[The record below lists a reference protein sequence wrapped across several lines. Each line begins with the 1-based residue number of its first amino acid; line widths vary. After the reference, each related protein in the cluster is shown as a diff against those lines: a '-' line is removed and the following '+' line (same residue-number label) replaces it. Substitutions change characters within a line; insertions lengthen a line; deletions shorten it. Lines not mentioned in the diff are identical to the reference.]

1 MTGNPAS
8 LLISQRDAHRYLQIG
23 LLALVLSSFWSL
35 PAFSSAIKTV
45 TLGPISAVRGDVVA
59 LSVDPVDQSSVIE
72 WWVGGD
78 IVCQKAQCEV
88 DTTDFTPGEYA
99 YHVVVRNSAG
109 IEIAEVRVS
118 SEAAPPL
125 YKPKTITSERVGPN
139 KKRTF
144 VANGEW
150 LLIPRFG
157 LVGASRKST
166 SNKTVATDFAE
177 KPVNGRKYRVGLGGS
192 AILRRVGYFEE
203 WILAENS
210 FFMIDGDG
218 VSLLSG
224 SGVWRKLKLR
234 EPAVSKSKIYG
245 VIVEAKDDQVI
256 VARPAQQGK
265 SGVRAEIRNLQ
276 GPDVNAMCAGDRQLL
291 LPAQSKLQLEKS
303 IICKIEGPTSK
314 DLSSSAVSEAFP
326 SWTNRREVVV
336 ADRWRA
342 ENEKL
347 RLMGPIDKRLNEYV
361 NQAFDS
367 GTCSDVLDFTGSV
380 SALEDDALMK
390 RAQCQLAFGLLD
402 DSLKNFKS
410 LESAGFDPPLT
421 ALMLARAYHQLND
434 ISEALDW
441 YKKAY
446 ARGYTDRAGLSR
458 EAVNA
463 ARDAGLTRSQLA
475 WLDSVA
481 LNEDKTEKLP
491 EAQKT
496 AGAFRK
502 NRPKGAELGVGIFM
516 DTQAV
521 PINAKKIDSMP
532 NNMPASRGAVGAL
545 QGAWWQTIR
554 LTAQNSLT
562 ARGHHS
568 VRWPTAEKQ
577 PPYTISKHDLKI
589 GFMSEVGPTD
599 TGDPGG
605 RWLLQPSII
614 IGTGTL
620 GASRARDRY
629 GWEFDV
635 SYVSERSYSFTLMS
649 DKYLDPNPADLKD
662 VDIDLYRYTVPA
674 DFSHL
679 DFILRAK
686 ILTPGETFSWWIA
699 LYYGSVD
706 YRARSLAG
714 LDHDLVRI
722 EFNSSLR
729 LSRSVTVQVHPRYEQ
744 LNSKK
749 LSSNTSEMSVE
760 TVTSWRFMPL
770 WSGGASVAYE
780 VRDISDDTVGSWNRL
795 IYGLSVLTDL

>member
-1 MTGNPAS
+1 MTGKPAS
-8 LLISQRDAHRYLQIG
+8 LLLSQRDARRYLQVG
-23 LLALVLSSFWSL
+23 RLFLVLSLLCSL

-45 TLGPISAVRGDVVA
+45 TLGPISVVRGDLVS
-59 LSVDPVDQSSVIE
+59 LSVDPVDQASTIE
-72 WWVGGD
+72 WWVGSD
-78 IVCQKAQCEV
+78 IVCQKARCEV
-88 DTTDFTPGEYA
+88 DTTDFTPGEYS
-99 YHVVVRNSAG
+99 YYVVVRNSAG
-109 IEIAEVRVS
+109 VEIAEVRVS

-125 YKPKTITSERVGPN
+125 YKPKTMGSESVGPN
-139 KKRTF
+139 KKLTF

-166 SNKTVATDFAE
+166 SNKTAATDFAE
-177 KPVNGRKYRVGLGGS
+177 KPLNGHKYRVGAGGS

-210 FFMIDGDG
+210 FFMIESGG

-224 SGVWRKLKLR
+224 AGVWRKLKLGEQR
-234 EPAVSKSKIYG
+234 VSKSKIYG
-245 VIVEAKDDQVI
+245 VMVEAKEDQVI
-256 VARPAQQGK
+256 VATPAQQGK
-265 SGVRAEIRNLQ
+265 SGIRAEIRNLQ
-276 GPDVNAMCAGDRQLL
+276 GPDVKAVCAGDRQLL
-291 LPAQSKLQLEKS
+291 LPSKSKLQLEKS

-314 DLSSSAVSEAFP
+314 DLSDSVVSEAFP
-326 SWTNRREVVV
+326 RWTNRREAVV
-336 ADRWRA
+336 ADHWRA

-347 RLMGPIDKRLNEYV
+347 RLMGPVDKGLNGYV
-361 NQAFDS
+361 NQAFE
-367 GTCSDVLDFTGSV
+367 GGKCSDVLDFTGSV
-380 SALEDDALMK
+380 SAIEDDDLMK
-390 RAQCQLAFGLLD
+390 RARCQLMFGLRD
-402 DSLKNFKS
+402 DSLKNLKS
-410 LESAGFDPPLT
+410 LESAEFDPPLT
-421 ALMLARAYHQLND
+421 ALMLARAYYQLND

-446 ARGYTDRAGLSR
+446 TRGYTDRTGLSR
-458 EAVNA
+458 EAVDA

-481 LNEDKTEKLP
+481 LNEEQAEKLP
-491 EAQKT
+491 EAQRT

-502 NRPKGAELGVGIFM
+502 NRPKGAEIGFGIFM

-521 PINAKKIDSMP
+521 PINAQKIESMP
-532 NNMPASRGAVGAL
+532 NHMPASRGAVGAL
-545 QGAWWQTIR
+545 QGAWWQTMGI
-554 LTAQNSLT
+554 TAQNSLT
-562 ARGHHS
+562 ARGHHG
-568 VRWPTAEKQ
+568 VRWPTGEKQ
-577 PPYTISKHDLKI
+577 PPYTISKHDLKL
-589 GFMSEVGPTD
+589 GFMSEFGLTD
-599 TGDPGG
+599 AGDPGG
-605 RWLLQPSII
+605 RWLLQPSVV

-629 GWEFDV
+629 GWEFDL

-649 DKYLDPNPADLKD
+649 DKYLDPNPTALKN

-686 ILTPGETFSWWIA
+686 ISAPGEAFSWWIA
-699 LYYGSVD
+699 LYYGSID

-722 EFNSSLR
+722 EFNSNLR

-744 LNSKK
+744 LNSKN
-749 LSSNTSEMSVE
+749 LSSTSSEMSVE
-760 TVTSWRFMPL
+760 TMASWRFMPL

-795 IYGLSVLTDL
+795 VYGLSLLTDL

>member
-1 MTGNPAS
+1 MTGKPAS

-23 LLALVLSSFWSL
+23 LLFLVLFLLWSL

-45 TLGPISAVRGDVVA
+45 TLGPISAVRGDLVTI
-59 LSVDPVDQSSVIE
+59 SVDPVDQSSTIE

-78 IVCQKAQCEV
+78 VVCQKARCEV
-88 DTTDFTPGEYA
+88 DTTEFTPGEYS
-99 YHVVVRNSAG
+99 YYVVVRNSAG
-109 IEIAEVRVS
+109 VEIAEVRIS

-125 YKPKTITSERVGPN
+125 YKPKTISSERVGPN
-139 KKRTF
+139 KKLTF

-166 SNKTVATDFAE
+166 SNKTAATDFAE
-177 KPVNGRKYRVGLGGS
+177 KPVNGHKYRVGLGGS
-192 AILRRVGYFEE
+192 AILRRVGHFEE

-224 SGVWRKLKLR
+224 AGVWRKLKLG
-234 EPAVSKSKIYG
+234 EQTVSKSKIYG
-245 VIVEAKDDQVI
+245 VMVEAKENQVI
-256 VARPAQQGK
+256 VARQAQQGK
-265 SGVRAEIRNLQ
+265 SGARAEIRNLQ
-276 GPDVNAMCAGDRQLL
+276 GPTVNAVCAGERQLL
-291 LPAQSKLQLEKS
+291 LPSKSKLQLEKS

-314 DLSSSAVSEAFP
+314 DLSDSVVSEAFP
-326 SWTNRREVVV
+326 IWTNRREAVV

-342 ENEKL
+342 EDEKI
-347 RLMGPIDKRLNEYV
+347 RLMGPIDKSLNGYV
-361 NQAFDS
+361 NQAFDD
-367 GTCSDVLDFTGSV
+367 GACSDVLDFTGSL
-380 SALEDDALMK
+380 SAIEDDALMK
-390 RAQCQLAFGLLD
+390 RARCQLMFGLRD

-421 ALMLARAYHQLND
+421 ALMLARAYYQLND

-446 ARGYTDRAGLSR
+446 VRGYADRTGLSR
-458 EAVNA
+458 EAVDA

-481 LNEDKTEKLP
+481 LNEDQAEKLP
-491 EAQKT
+491 EAQRI

-502 NRPKGAELGVGIFM
+502 NRPNGAEIGVGIFM

-521 PINAKKIDSMP
+521 PINSKKIDSMP
-532 NNMPASRGAVGAL
+532 NNMPASRGAVGDL
-545 QGAWWQTIR
+545 QGVWWQTMGI
-554 LTAQNSLT
+554 TGQNSLT
-562 ARGHHS
+562 VRGHHS

-577 PPYTISKHDLKI
+577 PPYTISKHDLKF
-589 GFMSEVGPTD
+589 GFISELGPTD
-599 TGDPGG
+599 AGDPGG
-605 RWLLQPSII
+605 RWLLQPSVL

-649 DKYLDPNPADLKD
+649 DKYLDPNPADLKS
-662 VDIDLYRYTVPA
+662 VNIDLYRYAVPA

-686 ILTPGETFSWWIA
+686 IFAPGEAFSWWVA

-706 YRARSLAG
+706 YRARSLGG

-729 LSRSVTVQVHPRYEQ
+729 LTRSVTVQIHPRYEQ

-749 LSSNTSEMSVE
+749 LSSNASEMSVE
-760 TVTSWRFMPL
+760 TMASWRFMPL
-770 WSGGASVAYE
+770 WSGSASVAYE
-780 VRDISDDTVGSWNRL
+780 VRDISDDAVGSWNRL
-795 IYGLSVLTDL
+795 IYGLSLLTDL